1 MFLAGGKTINIEEVL
16 NPAGGIAARI
26 TVGTTN
32 YSSGTKVLDGA
43 ITGGTTSNQ
52 NYTKFTV
59 TPKDGGGWKV
69 NNTGH
74 LYEG

>member
-1 MFLAGGKTINIEEVL
+1 MFLAGSSKITIDGEL
-16 NPAGGIAARI
+16 THTGIVARI
-26 TVGTTN
+26 TPTSYGNNV
-32 YSSGTKVLDGA
+32 KVLDGA
-43 ITGGTTSNQ
+43 ITEGTAPNQ
-52 NYTKFTV
+52 NYTKFKV